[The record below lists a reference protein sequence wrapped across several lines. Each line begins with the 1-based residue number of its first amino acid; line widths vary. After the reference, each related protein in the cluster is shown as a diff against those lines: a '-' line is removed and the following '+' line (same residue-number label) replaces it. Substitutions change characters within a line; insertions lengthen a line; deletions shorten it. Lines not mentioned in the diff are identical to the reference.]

1 MNSNFNFLLVNYNIE
16 NIYPPEEDDIFL
28 TETKVRRRNNAVLN
42 NFSDLESESSK
53 IIFDAIFLWIFPMM
67 QFQSYRSKDN
77 NK

>member
-1 MNSNFNFLLVNYNIE
+1 MNSNFNFLLVNHNIE

-53 IIFDAIFLWIFPMM
+53 IMFDAIFLWTI
-67 QFQSYRSKDN
+67 SII
-77 NK
+77 